1 MTLICDSRMI
11 QQGEIRCLSLLECK
25 AFTKYSSR
33 LNPERDASLQ
43 VAVMKHFA
51 SIASRTNPKESLSCC
66 SQILIL
72 RFFFFKFVFFDM
84 NFH

>member
-1 MTLICDSRMI
+1 M
-11 QQGEIRCLSLLECK
+11 
-25 AFTKYSSR
+25 FTKYSSR

-51 SIASRTNPKESLSCC
+51 SIASRTNLKESFSFC

-72 RFFFFKFVFFDM
+72 RFFFKVCVL
-84 NFH
+84 